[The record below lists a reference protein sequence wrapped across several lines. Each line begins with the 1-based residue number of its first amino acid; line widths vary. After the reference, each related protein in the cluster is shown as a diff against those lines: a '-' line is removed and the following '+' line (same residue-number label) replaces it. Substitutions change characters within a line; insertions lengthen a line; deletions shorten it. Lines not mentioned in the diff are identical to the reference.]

1 MLRGDTDNNGAKNAL
16 RCDGSRSALHRPSH
30 RAASGIAP
38 HCIGEVKGVPSGS
51 EECKVKSEKGWR
63 GDVWCI
69 ATPAP
74 AQFLIQNSQFIIT
87 SQFGSCPKALR
98 QRKQKTAVPDMRHR
112 SLIFPDLSSAQ
123 RASPIL
129 NSKFSIQNYLAAQ
142 FLIQN
147 STFLI
152 IPQLGSCPKA
162 LRLTKQKTAVP
173 DMRHRSLIFPELSSA
188 QRASLILNSKF
199 PILNYPVAWFLT
211 DSVAAD
217 KTKDCGARHETP
229 QSYFPRTQLRT
240 TRQPNS

>member
-112 SLIFPDLSSAQ
+112 SLIFP
-123 RASPIL
+123 
-129 NSKFSIQNYLAAQ
+129 
-142 FLIQN
+142 
-147 STFLI
+147 
-152 IPQLGSCPKA
+152 
-162 LRLTKQKTAVP
+162 
-173 DMRHRSLIFPELSSA
+173 ELSSA